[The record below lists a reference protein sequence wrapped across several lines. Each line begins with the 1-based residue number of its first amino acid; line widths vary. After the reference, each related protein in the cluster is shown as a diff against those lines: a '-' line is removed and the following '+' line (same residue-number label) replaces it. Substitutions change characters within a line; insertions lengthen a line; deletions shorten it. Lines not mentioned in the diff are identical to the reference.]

1 MKSSTEIHKIVI
13 SFVSTEEKLPPNVKV
28 ILHLGSSI
36 YQLHQWWGIPT
47 HIPNIH
53 RPLLSTTQDH
63 LNCSKMSP
71 QNPHWIS
78 HQMCLQTV
86 YSGMLFYFKILC
98 LDLKQKGKLSV
109 NAFNA
114 IILCIHKR
122 LLWVQ
127 NEVPTWDPIYLTP
140 RPQGQFIFSINSL
153 EVTACAKSCLGSE
166 HFLPRDH
173 LRPKQGIKSYTF
185 CSSLFHFLLLSELW
199 DHLPWPK
206 SELGFL
212 FYSVL

>member
-28 ILHLGSSI
+28 ILHPGSSI

-53 RPLLSTTQDH
+53 SPLLSTTQDH

-71 QNPHWIS
+71 QKPHWIS

-114 IILCIHKR
+114 II
-122 LLWVQ
+122 
-127 NEVPTWDPIYLTP
+127 PTLYPQEITLGSKWGTNMGSNLPYTSSP
-140 RPQGQFIFSINSL
+140 RPI
-153 EVTACAKSCLGSE
+153 
-166 HFLPRDH
+166 H
-173 LRPKQGIKSYTF
+173 L
-185 CSSLFHFLLLSELW
+185 
-199 DHLPWPK
+199 
-206 SELGFL
+206 
-212 FYSVL
+212 